1 MRPSGKLKRFMSN
14 ADYQVSAKRTKK
26 KNSRSVRA
34 ELSFVNAGPNEIRLC
49 RSDVAPAPLKLL
61 PDYTEERCVG
71 QRGQWKRF
79 PCFADGDER
88 SAFHMDGS
96 AAIQRQVHW
105 IIGMTRFDFDDR
117 FICDNDRAVRE
128 NMRSNRRD
136 DEHAGLG
143 VENRSAGRQRIS
155 GRPCGS
161 RDN

>member
-34 ELSFVNAGPNEIRLC
+34 ELSKSRFVNAGPNEIRLC
-49 RSDVAPAPLKLL
+49 RSNVAPAPLKLL

-88 SAFHMDGS
+88 SAFDVDGS
-96 AAIQRQVHW
+96 AAIQRQIHW
-105 IIGMTRFDFDDR
+105 IVGMTRFDFDDR
-117 FICDNDRAVRE
+117 FIRDDDRAVRE
-128 NMRSNRRD
+128 NMRANRRD
-136 DEHAGLG
+136 DEHAGLR
-143 VENRSAGRQRIS
+143 VENRSPCRQ
-155 GRPCGS
+155 
-161 RDN
+161 